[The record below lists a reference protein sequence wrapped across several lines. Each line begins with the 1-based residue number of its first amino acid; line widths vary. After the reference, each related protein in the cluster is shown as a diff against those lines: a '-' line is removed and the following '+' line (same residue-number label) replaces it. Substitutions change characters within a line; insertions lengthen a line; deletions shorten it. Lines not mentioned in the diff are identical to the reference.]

1 MPSHPAKSPP
11 GSPAAGRYGQ
21 SGAGRYGQSG
31 AGRYGQSG
39 ARSGRRRALALAL
52 LGLAFTA
59 AVVAVALPRLSPGV
73 TYAVRGFQTVDASTV
88 RVTWEVA
95 RDPGTVVECQVRAR
109 DEAGAEV
116 GNELI
121 VVPADG
127 ERRTVVTRDLPT
139 AATAVTGEVRSCIVV
154 QP

>member
-1 MPSHPAKSPP
+1 MPSH
-11 GSPAAGRYGQ
+11 AGRYGQ
-21 SGAGRYGQSG
+21 PSGTA
-31 AGRYGQSG
+31 
-39 ARSGRRRALALAL
+39 RRRRRVALGL

-59 AVVAVALPRLSPGV
+59 TVVGLALPRLSPGV
-73 TYAVRGFQTVDASTV
+73 SFAVRSFHAVDDATV

-116 GNELI
+116 GNELV
-121 VVPADG
+121 VVPADP
-127 ERRTVVTRDLPT
+127 ERRTVVSHDLPT

-154 QP
+154 DP